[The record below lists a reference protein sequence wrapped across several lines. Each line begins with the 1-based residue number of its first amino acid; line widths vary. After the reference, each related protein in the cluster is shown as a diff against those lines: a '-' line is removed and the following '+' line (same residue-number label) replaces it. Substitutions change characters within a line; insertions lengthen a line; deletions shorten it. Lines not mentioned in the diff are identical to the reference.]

1 MRSTEEILK
10 EREEQHGAFKAHASI
25 EKELRNIYKYSN
37 PIDVTSVQEI
47 GLGMILHK
55 IARLINGGYNH
66 QDTWEDIA
74 GYATLVAKDM
84 EDERQ

>member
-1 MRSTEEILK
+1 MRKTETILK
-10 EREEQHGAFKAHASI
+10 ERQKQHGPFASHAEI
-25 EKELRNIYKYSN
+25 EQQLRNLQLEMN
-37 PIDVTSVQEI
+37 VDMTPVQEI

-55 IARLINGGYNH
+55 IARILNSGANH

-84 EDERQ
+84 EENG